1 MAEEKNTAPVEAEET
16 DGLDLG
22 VIIHDMV
29 RGFLKYWYIV
39 LALVLVM
46 GLKGMYDSVSGYV
59 PYYRCQ
65 ASFTVVAPESDND
78 SYTSSPY
85 YDRSAVSQM
94 VATFPHLLNTDL
106 LRERIREDLGRNYSA
121 SVRPSSLA
129 ESNLFTLTV
138 TSWDPQEAYDVL
150 VAVVNNY
157 PEVSAMV
164 MGEVQLNMIDPPR
177 LPTEPFNQMSWVGAT
192 YRKAVMGLMMGVAL
206 LAVYALTRNTARR
219 DKDIEGKL
227 NQQCLAV
234 IPQVQ
239 FKKRTGK
246 VDTTISIF
254 NEKTGVAFQE
264 SFRGLSLRLVGTM
277 QEKDHKVLG
286 VTGTVAGEGSTVIAR
301 NIAMALAESRKK
313 VLYIDA
319 SFQPVKDKNG
329 RPGLDSYLEGSCEL
343 ADILIRDHK
352 AHIYTITCRRRV
364 PPAELAKYTQQ
375 LQALILGARNVMDYV
390 IVDIPPCENL
400 SDAAIGVE
408 LCEALVY
415 VIRQDNVKMGKLMDT
430 VEDLSRYEPELY
442 GCILNGAQS
451 GLAGYGYG
459 YGYNYS
465 RYSYSRYGRY
475 GYGRYGY
482 GYGYGERKKKS

>member
-1 MAEEKNTAPVEAEET
+1 MAEEKNTAPVEAEEN

-22 VIIHDMV
+22 VIIHDMI
-29 RGFLKYWYIV
+29 RGFLKYWYII

-46 GLKGMYDSVSGYV
+46 GLKGMHDSISSYV

-65 ASFTVVAPESDND
+65 ASFTVVAPESEND
-78 SYTSSPY
+78 SYTATPY

-94 VATFPHLLNTDL
+94 VATFPHLLSTDL

-121 SVRPSSLA
+121 SVRASSLA

-138 TSWDPQEAYDVL
+138 TSRDPREAYDVL

-177 LPTEPFNQMSWVGAT
+177 LPAEPFNQMSWVGAT

-219 DKDIEGKL
+219 DKDIENRL
-227 NQQCLAV
+227 NQQCLAI
-234 IPQVQ
+234 IPKVE
-239 FKKRTGK
+239 FKKRSGK
-246 VDTTISIF
+246 VDTSISIF

-264 SFRGLSLRLVGTM
+264 SFRGFALRLMGTM
-277 QEKDHKVLG
+277 QEKEHKVLG
-286 VTGTVAGEGSTVIAR
+286 VTGTIAGEGSTVVAR
-301 NIAMALAESRKK
+301 NIAMALAESRKR
-313 VLYIDA
+313 VLYIDT

-329 RPGLDSYLEGSCEL
+329 RLGLDSFLEGNCEL

-352 AHIYTITCRRRV
+352 AHIFTITCRRRM

-390 IVDIPPCENL
+390 ILDIPPCTNL
-400 SDAAIGVE
+400 GDAAMGVE
-408 LCEALVY
+408 LCEGLVY

-430 VEDLSRYEPELY
+430 IEDLSRYDAQLY
-442 GCILNGAQS
+442 GCILNGTQS
-451 GLAGYGYG
+451 GLSGYGYG
-459 YGYNYS
+459 YGYSYS

-475 GYGRYGY
+475 SYGRYGY
-482 GYGYGERKKKS
+482 GEKKKP

>member
-1 MAEEKNTAPVEAEET
+1 MAEEKNTAPVEAEEN

-22 VIIHDMV
+22 VIVHDMI

-39 LALVLVM
+39 LALVLVL
-46 GLKGMYDSVSGYV
+46 GLKGMYDSISGYV
-59 PYYRCQ
+59 PMYRCE

-94 VATFPHLLNTDL
+94 VATFPHLLGTDL
-106 LRERIREDLGRNYSA
+106 LRERIREDLGRGYLSY
-121 SVRPSSLA
+121 VRASSLA

-138 TSWDPQEAYDVL
+138 TGWDARETYDVL
-150 VAVVNNY
+150 VAVIDNY

-177 LPTEPFNQMSWVGAT
+177 LPTEPFNEMNWVKT
-192 YRKAVMGLMMGVAL
+192 TFKKAFMGLILGIAL

-219 DKDIEGKL
+219 DKDIEDKL
-227 NQQCLAV
+227 NQQCLAI

-264 SFRGLSLRLVGTM
+264 SFRGLSLRLIATM
-277 QEKDHKVLG
+277 QEKEHKVLG

-301 NIAMALAESRKK
+301 NIAMALAEGRKK

-329 RPGLDSYLEGSCEL
+329 RPGLDSFLEGSCEL

-352 AHIYTITCRRRV
+352 AHIYTISCRRRV
-364 PPAELAKYTQQ
+364 PPAEVAKYTQQ

-390 IVDIPPCENL
+390 IVDIPPCESL
-400 SDAAIGVE
+400 SDAVTGVE
-408 LCEALVY
+408 LCEGLVY

-430 VEDLSRYEPELY
+430 IEDLSRYDAELY

-451 GLAGYGYG
+451 GLTGYGYG

-465 RYSYSRYGRY
+465 RYSYTRYGRY

-482 GYGYGERKKKS
+482 GYGYGQKKQ